1 MNDDEIMVAQIMAA
15 LRGAEDSLT
24 DVRMSAT
31 AESIT
36 ARARNRRLRRGAYG
50 AGAGVLALG
59 VGLGVVVGGSGG
71 VTPVSSDKSVHVNLA
86 AWSVNTTPSGI
97 VDVTVR
103 QLTDPALLRQTLAE
117 AGVPAYVAA
126 GELCTTGSGDLPQQS
141 QVIGDVPVAN
151 SANSVIVTVNPAA
164 MPSGSELLVSMTQQV
179 LGQRQALVIAVD
191 LVDDGPVSCTPA
203 PTEPS

>member
-15 LRGAEDSLT
+15 LRGAKDSLT
-24 DVRMSAT
+24 DVRMSAS
-31 AESIT
+31 ADSIT
-36 ARARNRRLRRGAYG
+36 ARARNRRLRRGAFG

-126 GELCTTGSGDLPQQS
+126 GELCTTGSGDLPQS

-151 SANSVIVTVNPAA
+151 SGNSVIVTVNPAA

-179 LGQRQALVIAVD
+179 LGQRQSLVIGID
-191 LVDDGPVSCTPA
+191 LVNEGPVSCTPVPA
-203 PTEPS
+203 ASS